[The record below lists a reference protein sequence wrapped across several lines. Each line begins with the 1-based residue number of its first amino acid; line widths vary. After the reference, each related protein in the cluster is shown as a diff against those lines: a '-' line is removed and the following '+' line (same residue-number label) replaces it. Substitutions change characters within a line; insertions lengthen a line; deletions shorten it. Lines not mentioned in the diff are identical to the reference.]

1 MIRRTP
7 YRYAEK
13 YVWIAWSC
21 VALILAGVLFSV
33 ASHIE
38 RQLFPVVARFDVL
51 SIQQD
56 PGTVK
61 VAGTLIKD
69 RACEVVELRA
79 MSESGSMLKVDYLD
93 RPEGAP
99 PYTRPVGASS
109 WGPWRI
115 HHGGSRYVTLMAEHR
130 CHWLWTVKTPL
141 AAFQTTPRYAP

>member
-1 MIRRTP
+1 MIRRTT
-7 YRYAEK
+7 YRYAER
-13 YVWIAWSC
+13 YVWIAWVC
-21 VALILAGVLFSV
+21 VALIVAGVLFSV

-79 MSESGSMLKVDYLD
+79 MSESGSMLQVDYLD
-93 RPEGAP
+93 RPVGAP

-115 HHGGSRYVTLMAEHR
+115 HHGGARYVTLFAEHS
-130 CHWLWTVKTPL
+130 CHPFWTITTAL